1 MTLEILRI
9 DNIRKYYGSKLILN
23 GIDLSLNRGERL
35 ALVGENGVGKTTLSR
50 IILGEEQAD
59 SGSIR
64 LADNAEIGYLPQE
77 VSGGDETTVQRYIEQ
92 ATGALASLRE
102 KCNT

>member
-9 DNIRKYYGSKLILN
+9 DDIRKYYGLKLILN
-23 GIDLSLNRGERL
+23 GLDLSLNRGEHM

-50 IILGEEQAD
+50 IILGDEQAD
-59 SGSIR
+59 SGTIR
-64 LADNAEIGYLPQE
+64 LSVNAEIAYLPQE
-77 VSGGDETTVQRYIEQ
+77 VSGDDETTVQRYIEE

-102 KCNT
+102 KMQ